1 MDKDKVIEKICK
13 CLALSE
19 SCNPNE
25 AAAAI
30 RQAQGLMKKYGISE
44 NQIITSNVKEA
55 AVSSGTN
62 SKPPFWALALAEVIA
77 KSFACKIFISSKEGQ
92 NREFRFIGLG
102 QSPLICSYTFRVLH
116 RRLKRSRK
124 EFIQTLDIDS
134 KPEKTRRGDVFAQ
147 AWLFRIT
154 QLVNDFADT
163 QESSETIEEYLKQSY
178 GELGELSA
186 SPKEMDNPDY
196 EDILSGMRAAH
207 EVKLYNPIEEQS
219 QYPLGKQAGRR

>member
-13 CLALSE
+13 CLRLSE

-30 RQAQGLMKKYGISE
+30 RQAQGLMKKYGVTE
-44 NQIITSNVKEA
+44 NQILTSNVKEA

-62 SKPPFWALALAEVIA
+62 CKPPFWALALSEVIA

-92 NREFRFIGLG
+92 NRQFRFIGLG
-102 QSPLICSYTFRVLH
+102 EAPVICGYTFKVLH
-116 RRLKRSRK
+116 RRLKQSRK
-124 EFIQTLDIDS
+124 KFIQMLDTDN
-134 KPEKTRRGDVFAQ
+134 KAEKTRRGDIFAQ

-154 QLVNDFADT
+154 QLVNDFADK
-163 QESSETIEEYLKQSY
+163 QQSSDTIEEYIKENY
-178 GELGELSA
+178 GEMGELSA

-207 EVKLYNPIEEQS
+207 EVKLYNPLEKQT
-219 QYPLGKQAGRR
+219 QYPLGKQVVRR